1 MKLDLHLHSTFSDG
15 ADSLE
20 VLFEMAKNNGLTH
33 ISIVDHDTSS
43 HVQPAKRLAEEYSI
57 QFIPGIEISAF
68 DFKRN
73 RKVHIL
79 GYSFQD
85 QTPHIDALCKPLLD
99 RRHQHSLWQ
108 LERIQ
113 QAGLN
118 LPLESAMSYVSEGGI
133 LYKQHIMNALT
144 NASFN
149 SVEYQTLYRNL
160 FKGDGVAK
168 GDITYIDAFKAVE
181 AIRADG
187 GYAVVAH
194 PGQLDSFDIAEEL
207 VPFGLCGIEKIH
219 PDHTLEQVNRI
230 VNIAKTYE
238 LFTTGG
244 SDYHGRYG
252 AVSSLNEYFLHN
264 VRNIPFIK

>member
-15 ADSLE
+15 ADTLE
-20 VLFEMAKNNGLTH
+20 VLFEMAKKKGLTH
-33 ISIVDHDTSS
+33 ISIVDHDTTR
-43 HVQPAKRLAEEYSI
+43 HVQPAKLLAEEYDI
-57 QFIPGIEISAF
+57 RFIPGIEISAY

-79 GYSFQD
+79 GYDFRD
-85 QTPHIDALCKPLLD
+85 ETPHIDAICTQLLD

-108 LERIQ
+108 LEKIQ

-118 LPLESAMSYVSEGGI
+118 LQLESAMSYVTDGGI

-144 NASFN
+144 DAPFN
-149 SVEYQTLYRNL
+149 SVVYQTLYRNL

-168 GDITYIDAFKAVE
+168 GDITYVDAFKAVE

-187 GYAVVAH
+187 GYAVLAH

-207 VPFGLCGIEKIH
+207 VPVGLGGIEKIH
-219 PDHTLEQVNRI
+219 PDHTLGQVNRI
-230 VNIAKTYE
+230 VNIANTYE

-252 AVSSLNEYFLHN
+252 AVSVTDEYSLQN
-264 VRNIPFIK
+264 VKNIPFIK